1 MFLSKVFAN
10 LIFQAFV
17 AYGSA
22 KTIIEDEKLSD
33 VVAANMLKY
42 TIAYIVALL
51 MFAFTNNIITR
62 FALFTVLS
70 ILTGA
75 FLSQTGARNVKGA
88 LLDAITIF
96 IGMFVLGVAT
106 HLMGYDLRVLGP
118 VLIMALLGLIIARL
132 FTGASYSRIVVAL
145 FAIFVVYD
153 TDAILK
159 RNYDGNFVR
168 ASFDY
173 FVDILNMFS
182 GLLENE

>member
-10 LIFQAFV
+10 LILQAFV

-22 KTIIEDEKLSD
+22 KAIIEDEKLSD

-62 FALFTVLS
+62 FVLFTVLS
-70 ILTGA
+70 MLTGV
-75 FLSQTGARNVKGA
+75 FLSQTGAKNVKGA

-118 VLIMALLGLIIARL
+118 ILIMALLGLIIARL

-159 RNYDGNFVR
+159 RNYDGNFVI

-173 FVDILNMFS
+173 FVDILNLFS

>member
-42 TIAYIVALL
+42 TITYIVAIL
-51 MFAFTNNIITR
+51 MFAFTNNIISR
-62 FALFTVLS
+62 FALFTVIS
-70 ILTGA
+70 MLTGV
-75 FLSQTGARNVKGA
+75 FLSQTGFRNVKGA
-88 LLDAITIF
+88 LLDAIYIF
-96 IGMFVLGVAT
+96 ICMFTLGVAT
-106 HLMGYDLRVLGP
+106 HLLGYDLRVLGP
-118 VLIMALLGLIIARL
+118 ILIMSLIGLIIARL
-132 FTGASYSRIVVAL
+132 VTGASYARVAIAL
-145 FAIFVVYD
+145 FAIFIVYD

-159 RNYDGNFVR
+159 RNYEGNFVR

-173 FVDILNMFS
+173 FVDIFNIFS
-182 GLLENE
+182 GLLEDE